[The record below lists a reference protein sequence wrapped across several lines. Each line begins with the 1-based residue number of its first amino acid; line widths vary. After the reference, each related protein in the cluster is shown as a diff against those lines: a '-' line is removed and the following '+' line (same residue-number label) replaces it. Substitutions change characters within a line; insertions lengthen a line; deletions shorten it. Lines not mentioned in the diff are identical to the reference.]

1 MYNISQVSINEA
13 FSPLLGVDVT
23 LQNNL
28 TARLEYRQT
37 RVLSLS
43 MTSVQL
49 NEASSKDWVIG
60 IGYRINDFNLSTMVH
75 DVWLRVR
82 RKRHQTPHSKT
93 TVLLVRTTD

>member
-1 MYNISQVSINEA
+1 MSQRVRFIVKFFAKNVKVSINEA

-49 NEASSKDWVIG
+49 NEASSKDCTLVIESDNT
-60 IGYRINDFNLSTMVH
+60 R
-75 DVWLRVR
+75 VWRYSKRAVR
-82 RKRHQTPHSKT
+82 
-93 TVLLVRTTD
+93 LF